1 MVVAKRLAYLE
12 LQSINSFP
20 HDYKTVKDLMIVFLQ
35 LMQWIESLCLL
46 PEVKSHNNTPPCSQ
60 GPFDVAGGGK
70 GCYFHLV

>member
-35 LMQWIESLCLL
+35 LMQ
-46 PEVKSHNNTPPCSQ
+46 
-60 GPFDVAGGGK
+60 
-70 GCYFHLV
+70 